1 MMDKNITIV
10 LGEIS
15 VVVGAIRKTS
25 RWNTHTPLNE
35 EQDTLFSKF
44 RQLNGVLNNIKELSD
59 IEPIEF
65 HRPFLEVIKSEDF
78 TGPITELALKS
89 VNKFLCYGLIVS
101 SCKGAAQVINK
112 VTEAV
117 THATFVGTDP
127 AVDEIVLLNILQ
139 ILKTLLLVPVG
150 AYLTDESVCD
160 IIKCCFQMC
169 FDMSLSALLRKSCE
183 QTLVDVVRHLF
194 LRLNYFE
201 EQEAR
206 SCYRGKKDKMEN
218 QRMKN
223 VHSTSVESIPEYKE
237 QSGSIMGHS
246 DIISPENGGDVNPS
260 GVKSIQLT
268 QGEGLVLLPYG
279 LPCIQ
284 ELFCLLISLTNPHDI
299 HNSEENI
306 QVSLMLL
313 TAAFETAQ
321 ISKHGM
327 LLVLV
332 KNELCRHLFQL
343 LTEHLNH
350 FAVTIRLCFLLF
362 ENMRGHLKFQF
373 EMYFKKLMDIIAA
386 ENTGIPYEMKELSL
400 GAVVELL
407 HIPSFLPEL
416 YINYDCDFYC
426 SNLFEE
432 LIKLLSKSSCSLS
445 GQLFTMNLLSLEALI
460 IIIDTL
466 AAHSPSASLVNV
478 QKEDE
483 KDVRLITELNCTEP
497 GLMHSYKNPPMSYKH
512 HSSILT
518 NNYPWSLRLSP
529 LLVKANTQIC
539 KKLLRFSS
547 FLPTAQEVCD
557 IKNKKKL
564 LIEGT
569 KLFNQKP
576 EKGIQFLLEYGLLN
590 SPVNNN
596 EIALWL
602 RENPGLDKKMIGE
615 FISDQ
620 KNEDLL
626 KCFVRTFSFHGLRID
641 DALRLYIEAFRLSGE
656 APVIQRL
663 LEAFADIW
671 NEANGFPFA
680 SNDATFLLAY
690 AVIMLNT
697 DQHNRSARKQN
708 VPMTVEEFKK
718 NLKGLNGSLDFDQN
732 MLEDIYN
739 AIKNNEIVMPD
750 EQSGLAKE
758 NYIWH
763 VVLHRGATEEGIF
776 LHVPPGCCGLDLF
789 TIMWVPTVAALTSVF
804 DNSIYESVTQKT
816 MDGLQKCALIS
827 VDYGLSDVFDSIII
841 SLIKLTT
848 ICSESVDDLPIAFGS
863 NVKAQLAAKT
873 LFKLS
878 HNNGN
883 ILRESWKS
891 IIDTLLCLF
900 RAALLPTAIVETE
913 DFIEPNGK
921 FSLQREK
928 TPANR
933 EESSFSNFVSWLPL
947 ISTEQFRL
955 RGRASENNQT
965 KQTALDCIMQCNPEK
980 LITESTFLQLESL
993 QDLIKVLKS
1002 VTPDGGT
1009 YNEKDSAF
1017 CLELLIRIVLGN
1029 SDRVSCFWQTVRDH
1043 LCQLCVNATEDCLL
1057 VERAVV
1063 GLLRLAIRL
1072 LWKEEIRSEVLISLR
1087 IFLLMELNVHYQ
1099 VSQEI
1104 AYGLHELMKTNAVYI
1119 HSKDDWYTVF
1129 SLLEFIGAGVKP
1141 SPPLYVVTGPDIGT
1155 GKLTDCTIISYNTNK
1170 IFHNLEIDA
1179 GLEKQ
1184 PIMSQWKNDMDVADN
1199 NQMMVEVDASKP
1211 VALGFKTKSV
1221 LDKQSIVTL
1230 WPDQRLQDKKSFIKC
1245 VESLSL
1251 IVQDVVHVTPENLD
1265 LCIKTLHI
1273 FVNAS
1278 LVEGCKV
1285 TPKFPT
1291 ASSKQPSQCHR
1302 DDEEDKRIS
1311 DSYDM
1316 ASLQLLD
1323 LLYVLHTHAAN
1334 IYYSWVQTT
1343 DGNAR
1348 TDSWTLWSK
1357 CWCPLLQGI
1366 AWLCCDARQRI
1377 RMHALTYLQKALQ
1390 VYDLQALDA
1399 LEWESCFYKVLLP
1412 LLKKLLENI
1421 SPGDIRGMDETR
1433 IKACTLLCKVFL
1445 QQLSPLVSLKTF
1457 ATLWLTILELLDK
1470 YMQAGSSDMLL
1481 ESIPEFLKNLFLVLG
1496 TAGIFT
1502 YGR

>member
-15 VVVGAIRKTS
+15 VVVGAIKKKS
-25 RWNTHTPLNE
+25 RWNTHTPLVRT
-35 EQDTLFSKF
+35 TLF
-44 RQLNGVLNNIKELSD
+44 
-59 IEPIEF
+59 
-65 HRPFLEVIKSEDF
+65 EVIKSEEV

-89 VNKFLCYGLIVS
+89 VTSFFS

-112 VTEAV
+112 VTKAV

-127 AVDEIVLLNILQ
+127 AIDEIVLMNILQ
-139 ILKTLLLVPVG
+139 ILKTLLLIPVG
-150 AYLTDESVCD
+150 VYLTNESVCD

-169 FDMSLSALLRKSCE
+169 FDMSLSGKCKCVLGEICVLTVIFNYQFVLFFGTQFITFNLISN
-183 QTLVDVVRHLF
+183 LV
-194 LRLNYFE
+194 
-201 EQEAR
+201 
-206 SCYRGKKDKMEN
+206 MEN
-218 QRMKN
+218 QRNKN

-237 QSGSIMGHS
+237 QRGSIMGHS
-246 DIISPENGGDVNPS
+246 DIIFPDNVGDVNPS
-260 GVKSIQLT
+260 GVESIQLT
-268 QGEGLVLLPYG
+268 QREGLALLPYG

-284 ELFCLLISLTNPHDI
+284 ELFRLLVSLTNPYDI

-306 QVSLMLL
+306 QVSLLLL
-313 TAAFETAQ
+313 TVVFETAQ
-321 ISKHGM
+321 ISKHRM

-332 KNELCRHLFQL
+332 KDQLCRHLFQL
-343 LTEHLNH
+343 LTVEHFNH
-350 FAVTIRLCFLLF
+350 FAATIRLCFLLF

-373 EMYFKKLMDIIAA
+373 EIYLKKLMDNIAA
-386 ENTGIPYEMKELSL
+386 ENTKIPYEMKELSL

-407 HIPSFLPEL
+407 QIPSFVPEL

-426 SNLFEE
+426 SDLFEE
-432 LIKLLSKSSCSLS
+432 LIKLLSKNSCSLS
-445 GQLFTMNLLSLEALI
+445 GQLFTMNLLSLEALVT
-460 IIIDTL
+460 IIDTL
-466 AAHSPSASLVNV
+466 EAHSHSTSLLNV

-483 KDVRLITELNCTEP
+483 KDVRLLTELNC
-497 GLMHSYKNPPMSYKH
+497 N
-512 HSSILT
+512 
-518 NNYPWSLRLSP
+518 
-529 LLVKANTQIC
+529 
-539 KKLLRFSS
+539 
-547 FLPTAQEVCD
+547 
-557 IKNKKKL
+557 
-564 LIEGT
+564 GT

-576 EKGIQFLLEYGLLN
+576 KKGIQLLLEYGLLN

-615 FISDQ
+615 YISDR
-620 KNEDLL
+620 KNEDIL

-656 APVIQRL
+656 APVVQRL
-663 LEAFADIW
+663 LEAF
-671 NEANGFPFA
+671 EANGFPFA

-697 DQHNRSARKQN
+697 DQHNRNVRKQN

-718 NLKGLNGSLDFDQN
+718 NLKGVNGSLDFDQN

-750 EQSGLAKE
+750 EQSGLVKE
-758 NYIWH
+758 NYIMA
-763 VVLHRGATEEGIF
+763 LLFCTGD
-776 LHVPPGCCGLDLF
+776 LDLF
-789 TIMWVPTVAALTSVF
+789 TTMWVHTVAALTSYCVF
-804 DNSIYESVTQKT
+804 LCSF
-816 MDGLQKCALIS
+816 LRKCALIS
-827 VDYGLSDVFDSIII
+827 VYYGLSDVFDSLII

-848 ICSESVDDLPIAFGS
+848 ICSESVDDLPIVFGS

-878 HNNGN
+878 HNHGN
-883 ILRESWKS
+883 MLRKSWKS

-900 RAALLPTAIVETE
+900 RAELLPTAIVETE

-928 TPANR
+928 TLANR

-965 KQTALDCIMQCNPEK
+965 KQTALDCIMQCNPENI
-980 LITESTFLQLESL
+980 ITESTFLQLESL
-993 QDLIKVLKS
+993 LDLIKVLKS

-1017 CLELLIRIVLGN
+1017 CLELLIRIVLEN

-1043 LCQLCVNATEDCLL
+1043 FCQLCVNATEDCLL

-1063 GLLRLAIRL
+1063 GILRLAIRL

-1087 IFLLMELNVHYQ
+1087 IFLLMKSNVLHQ

-1104 AYGLHELMKTNAVYI
+1104 AYGLHELMKTNAVHV

-1141 SPPLYVVTGPDIGT
+1141 SPPFYVVTGPDIGT
-1155 GKLTDCTIISYNTNK
+1155 GKLS
-1170 IFHNLEIDA
+1170 
-1179 GLEKQ
+1179 
-1184 PIMSQWKNDMDVADN
+1184 SQQVQCLRHPGSAYTLSDHMKPGIVLHQEEPKAHCSSVKSDSGSEDFILVEAD
-1199 NQMMVEVDASKP
+1199 ESKP
-1211 VALGFKTKSV
+1211 FALGFKTKSV
-1221 LDKQSIVTL
+1221 LDQLSVVTL
-1230 WPDQRLQDKKSFIKC
+1230 WSDQRLQEKKSFLKC

-1251 IVQDVVHVTPENLD
+1251 IVQDVVHVTPENFD
-1265 LCIKTLHI
+1265 LCIKTLCI

-1278 LVEGCKV
+1278 LVEGKLTFFEFQCNY
-1285 TPKFPT
+1285 
-1291 ASSKQPSQCHR
+1291 ARSSKISFRVPNQPSQCHR

-1343 DGNAR
+1343 DGNAK

-1366 AWLCCDARQRI
+1366 AWLCCDSRQRI
-1377 RMHALTYLQKALQ
+1377 RMQALTYLQSALQ

-1399 LEWESCFYKVLLP
+1399 QEWESCFYKVRSLTHVFCLL
-1412 LLKKLLENI
+1412 LMSFFKLNQNVIKIYCGMGSIFFI
-1421 SPGDIRGMDETR
+1421 SQ
-1433 IKACTLLCKVFL
+1433 KAR
-1445 QQLSPLVSLKTF
+1445 
-1457 ATLWLTILELLDK
+1457 
-1470 YMQAGSSDMLL
+1470 
-1481 ESIPEFLKNLFLVLG
+1481 
-1496 TAGIFT
+1496 FT
-1502 YGR
+1502 KPQIDGNHLYCS

>member
-15 VVVGAIRKTS
+15 VVVGAIKKKS
-25 RWNTHTPLNE
+25 RWNTHTPLVRT
-35 EQDTLFSKF
+35 TLF
-44 RQLNGVLNNIKELSD
+44 
-59 IEPIEF
+59 
-65 HRPFLEVIKSEDF
+65 EVIKSEEV

-89 VNKFLCYGLIVS
+89 VTSFFS

-112 VTEAV
+112 VTKAV

-127 AVDEIVLLNILQ
+127 AIDEIVLMNILQ
-139 ILKTLLLVPVG
+139 ILKTLLLIPVG
-150 AYLTDESVCD
+150 VYLTNESVCD

-169 FDMSLSALLRKSCE
+169 FDMSLSGKCKCVLGEICVLTVIFNYQFVLFFGTQFITFNLISN
-183 QTLVDVVRHLF
+183 LVCLSDCF
-194 LRLNYFE
+194 
-201 EQEAR
+201 
-206 SCYRGKKDKMEN
+206 GKYKGSHVN
-218 QRMKN
+218 KN

-237 QSGSIMGHS
+237 QRGSIMGHS
-246 DIISPENGGDVNPS
+246 DIIFPDNVGDVNPS
-260 GVKSIQLT
+260 GVESIQLT
-268 QGEGLVLLPYG
+268 QREGLALLPYG

-284 ELFCLLISLTNPHDI
+284 ELFRLLVSLTNPYDI

-306 QVSLMLL
+306 QVSLLLL
-313 TAAFETAQ
+313 TVVFETAQ
-321 ISKHGM
+321 ISKHRM

-332 KNELCRHLFQL
+332 KDQLCRHLFQL
-343 LTEHLNH
+343 LTVEHFNH
-350 FAVTIRLCFLLF
+350 FAATIRLCFLLF

-373 EMYFKKLMDIIAA
+373 EIYLKKLMDNIAA
-386 ENTGIPYEMKELSL
+386 ENTKIPYEMKELSL

-407 HIPSFLPEL
+407 QIPSFVPEL

-426 SNLFEE
+426 SDLFEE
-432 LIKLLSKSSCSLS
+432 LIKLLSKNSCSLS
-445 GQLFTMNLLSLEALI
+445 GQLFTMNLLSLEALVT
-460 IIIDTL
+460 IIDTL
-466 AAHSPSASLVNV
+466 EAHSHSTSLLNV

-483 KDVRLITELNCTEP
+483 KDVRLLTELNCN
-497 GLMHSYKNPPMSYKH
+497 GMY
-512 HSSILT
+512 
-518 NNYPWSLRLSP
+518 W
-529 LLVKANTQIC
+529 
-539 KKLLRFSS
+539 
-547 FLPTAQEVCD
+547 
-557 IKNKKKL
+557 L

-576 EKGIQFLLEYGLLN
+576 KKGIQLLLEYGLLN

-615 FISDQ
+615 YISDR
-620 KNEDLL
+620 KNEDIL

-656 APVIQRL
+656 APVVQRL
-663 LEAFADIW
+663 LEAF
-671 NEANGFPFA
+671 EANGFPFA

-697 DQHNRSARKQN
+697 DQHNRNVRKQN

-718 NLKGLNGSLDFDQN
+718 NLKGVNGSLDFDQN

-750 EQSGLAKE
+750 EQSGLVKE
-758 NYIWH
+758 NYIMA
-763 VVLHRGATEEGIF
+763 LLFCTGD
-776 LHVPPGCCGLDLF
+776 LDLF
-789 TIMWVPTVAALTSVF
+789 TTMWVHTVAALTSYCVF
-804 DNSIYESVTQKT
+804 LCSF
-816 MDGLQKCALIS
+816 LRKCALIS
-827 VDYGLSDVFDSIII
+827 VYYGLSDVFDSLII

-848 ICSESVDDLPIAFGS
+848 ICSESVDDLPIVFGS

-878 HNNGN
+878 HNHGN
-883 ILRESWKS
+883 MLRKSWKS

-900 RAALLPTAIVETE
+900 RAELLPTAIVETE

-928 TPANR
+928 TLANR

-965 KQTALDCIMQCNPEK
+965 KQTALDCIMQCNPENI
-980 LITESTFLQLESL
+980 ITESTFLQLESL
-993 QDLIKVLKS
+993 LDLIKVLKS

-1017 CLELLIRIVLGN
+1017 CLELLIRIVLEN

-1043 LCQLCVNATEDCLL
+1043 FCQLCVNATEDCLL

-1063 GLLRLAIRL
+1063 GILRLAIRL

-1087 IFLLMELNVHYQ
+1087 IFLLMKSNVLHQ

-1104 AYGLHELMKTNAVYI
+1104 AYGLHELMKTNAVHV

-1141 SPPLYVVTGPDIGT
+1141 SPPFYVVTGPDIGT
-1155 GKLTDCTIISYNTNK
+1155 GKSSRLDSGFGNVQ
-1170 IFHNLEIDA
+1170 A
-1179 GLEKQ
+1179 
-1184 PIMSQWKNDMDVADN
+1184 SQQVQCLRHPGSAYTLSDHMKPGIVLHQEEPKAHCSSVKSDSGSEDFILVEAD
-1199 NQMMVEVDASKP
+1199 ESKP
-1211 VALGFKTKSV
+1211 FALGFKTKSV
-1221 LDKQSIVTL
+1221 LDQLSVVTL
-1230 WPDQRLQDKKSFIKC
+1230 WSDQRLQEKKSFLKC

-1251 IVQDVVHVTPENLD
+1251 IVQDVVHVTPENFD
-1265 LCIKTLHI
+1265 LCIKTLCI

-1278 LVEGCKV
+1278 LVEGKLTFFEFQCNY
-1285 TPKFPT
+1285 
-1291 ASSKQPSQCHR
+1291 ARSSKISFRVPNVATILFFPPQPSQCHR

-1343 DGNAR
+1343 DGNAK

-1366 AWLCCDARQRI
+1366 AWLCCDSRQRI
-1377 RMHALTYLQKALQ
+1377 RMQALTYLQSALQ

-1399 LEWESCFYKVLLP
+1399 QEWESCFYKVRSLTHVFCLLLMSFFKLNQNVIKIYCGMGSIAYCAP
-1412 LLKKLLENI
+1412 VKATSLRILTLQSLLTTRLSSPQKLQE
-1421 SPGDIRGMDETR
+1421 
-1433 IKACTLLCKVFL
+1433 V
-1445 QQLSPLVSLKTF
+1445 LVSL
-1457 ATLWLTILELLDK
+1457 
-1470 YMQAGSSDMLL
+1470 
-1481 ESIPEFLKNLFLVLG
+1481 
-1496 TAGIFT
+1496 
-1502 YGR
+1502 

>member
-1 MMDKNITIV
+1 
-10 LGEIS
+10 L
-15 VVVGAIRKTS
+15 
-25 RWNTHTPLNE
+25 
-35 EQDTLFSKF
+35 
-44 RQLNGVLNNIKELSD
+44 
-59 IEPIEF
+59 
-65 HRPFLEVIKSEDF
+65 
-78 TGPITELALKS
+78 
-89 VNKFLCYGLIVS
+89 
-101 SCKGAAQVINK
+101 
-112 VTEAV
+112 AV

-127 AVDEIVLLNILQ
+127 AIDEIVLMNILQ
-139 ILKTLLLVPVG
+139 ILKTLLLIPVG
-150 AYLTDESVCD
+150 VYLTNESVCD

-169 FDMSLSALLRKSCE
+169 FDMSLSGKCKCVLGEICVLTVIFNY
-183 QTLVDVVRHLF
+183 QFVLF
-194 LRLNYFE
+194 FGTQFITFNLISNL
-201 EQEAR
+201 
-206 SCYRGKKDKMEN
+206 
-218 QRMKN
+218 N

-237 QSGSIMGHS
+237 QRGSIMGHS
-246 DIISPENGGDVNPS
+246 DIIFPDNVGDVNPS
-260 GVKSIQLT
+260 GVESIQLT
-268 QGEGLVLLPYG
+268 QREGLALLPYG

-284 ELFCLLISLTNPHDI
+284 ELFRLLVSLTNPYDI

-306 QVSLMLL
+306 QVSLLLL
-313 TAAFETAQ
+313 TVVFETAQ
-321 ISKHGM
+321 ISKHRM

-332 KNELCRHLFQL
+332 KDQLCRHLFQL
-343 LTEHLNH
+343 LTVEHFNH
-350 FAVTIRLCFLLF
+350 FAATIRLCFLLF

-373 EMYFKKLMDIIAA
+373 EIYLKKLMDNIAA
-386 ENTGIPYEMKELSL
+386 ENTKIPYEMKELSL

-407 HIPSFLPEL
+407 QIPSFVPEL

-426 SNLFEE
+426 SDLFEE
-432 LIKLLSKSSCSLS
+432 LIKLLSKNSCSLS
-445 GQLFTMNLLSLEALI
+445 GQLFTMNLLSLEALVT
-460 IIIDTL
+460 IIDTL
-466 AAHSPSASLVNV
+466 EAHSHSTSLLNV

-483 KDVRLITELNCTEP
+483 KDVRLLTELNCN
-497 GLMHSYKNPPMSYKH
+497 GMY
-512 HSSILT
+512 
-518 NNYPWSLRLSP
+518 W
-529 LLVKANTQIC
+529 
-539 KKLLRFSS
+539 
-547 FLPTAQEVCD
+547 
-557 IKNKKKL
+557 L

-576 EKGIQFLLEYGLLN
+576 KKGIQLLLEYGLLN

-615 FISDQ
+615 YISDR
-620 KNEDLL
+620 KNEDIL

-656 APVIQRL
+656 APVVQRL

-697 DQHNRSARKQN
+697 DQHNRNVRKQN

-718 NLKGLNGSLDFDQN
+718 NLKGVNGSLDFDQN

-750 EQSGLAKE
+750 EQSGLVKE
-758 NYIWH
+758 NYIMA
-763 VVLHRGATEEGIF
+763 LLFCTGD
-776 LHVPPGCCGLDLF
+776 LDLF
-789 TIMWVPTVAALTSVF
+789 TTMWVHTVAALTSYCVF
-804 DNSIYESVTQKT
+804 LCSF
-816 MDGLQKCALIS
+816 LRKCALIS
-827 VDYGLSDVFDSIII
+827 VYYGLSDVFDSLII

-848 ICSESVDDLPIAFGS
+848 ICSESVDDLPIVFGS

-878 HNNGN
+878 HNHGN
-883 ILRESWKS
+883 MLRKSWKS

-900 RAALLPTAIVETE
+900 RAELLPTAIVEVINLYT
-913 DFIEPNGK
+913 FFLLYFCIY
-921 FSLQREK
+921 
-928 TPANR
+928 R

-965 KQTALDCIMQCNPEK
+965 KQTALDCIM
-980 LITESTFLQLESL
+980 
-993 QDLIKVLKS
+993 VLKS

-1017 CLELLIRIVLGN
+1017 CLELLIRIVLEN

-1043 LCQLCVNATEDCLL
+1043 FCQLCVNATEDCLL

-1063 GLLRLAIRL
+1063 GILRLAIRL

-1087 IFLLMELNVHYQ
+1087 IFLLMKSNVLHQ

-1104 AYGLHELMKTNAVYI
+1104 AYGLHELMKTNAVHV

-1141 SPPLYVVTGPDIGT
+1141 SPPFYVVTGPDIGT
-1155 GKLTDCTIISYNTNK
+1155 GKLSNKCLLEAVTDVVFFLT
-1170 IFHNLEIDA
+1170 H
-1179 GLEKQ
+1179 
-1184 PIMSQWKNDMDVADN
+1184 
-1199 NQMMVEVDASKP
+1199 KP
-1211 VALGFKTKSV
+1211 FALGFKTKSV
-1221 LDKQSIVTL
+1221 LDQLSVVTL
-1230 WPDQRLQDKKSFIKC
+1230 WSDQRLQEKKSFLKC

-1251 IVQDVVHVTPENLD
+1251 IVQDVVHVTPENFD
-1265 LCIKTLHI
+1265 LCIKTLCI

-1278 LVEGCKV
+1278 LVEGKLTFFEFQCNYARSSKISYKV

-1343 DGNAR
+1343 DGNAK

-1366 AWLCCDARQRI
+1366 AWLCCDSRQRI
-1377 RMHALTYLQKALQ
+1377 RMQALTYLQSALQ

-1399 LEWESCFYKVLLP
+1399 QEWESCFYKVRSLTHVFCLLLMSFFKLNQNVIKIYCGMGSIAYCAP
-1412 LLKKLLENI
+1412 VKATSLRILTLQSLLTTRLLGF
-1421 SPGDIRGMDETR
+1421 SSRPWSS
-1433 IKACTLLCKVFL
+1433 
-1445 QQLSPLVSLKTF
+1445 LSWTT
-1457 ATLWLTILELLDK
+1457 ATL
-1470 YMQAGSSDMLL
+1470 
-1481 ESIPEFLKNLFLVLG
+1481 
-1496 TAGIFT
+1496 
-1502 YGR
+1502 

>member
-1 MMDKNITIV
+1 MSIV
-10 LGEIS
+10 VES
-15 VVVGAIRKTS
+15 VLCALWQENKVNLRTFTWCLESWTGVQGSESAPYRSQWRS
-25 RWNTHTPLNE
+25 R
-35 EQDTLFSKF
+35 QDTLASFAED
-44 RQLNGVLNNIKELSD
+44 LNQ
-59 IEPIEF
+59 
-65 HRPFLEVIKSEDF
+65 
-78 TGPITELALKS
+78 
-89 VNKFLCYGLIVS
+89 KFLWETNPKTTESESPQHRQNPKNQVQNGKKKGKQSDNASGSAVGAMADAREELRRGLTS
-101 SCKGAAQVINK
+101 PEKPPGSN
-112 VTEAV
+112 
-117 THATFVGTDP
+117 DP
-127 AVDEIVLLNILQ
+127 SK

-169 FDMSLSALLRKSCE
+169 FDMSLSVAML
-183 QTLVDVVRHLF
+183 TLAGLAI
-194 LRLNYFE
+194 LP
-201 EQEAR
+201 
-206 SCYRGKKDKMEN
+206 
-218 QRMKN
+218 
-223 VHSTSVESIPEYKE
+223 VEHGEDRNDLSE
-237 QSGSIMGHS
+237 
-246 DIISPENGGDVNPS
+246 
-260 GVKSIQLT
+260 VK
-268 QGEGLVLLPYG
+268 
-279 LPCIQ
+279 
-284 ELFCLLISLTNPHDI
+284 
-299 HNSEENI
+299 
-306 QVSLMLL
+306 
-313 TAAFETAQ
+313 
-321 ISKHGM
+321 
-327 LLVLV
+327 
-332 KNELCRHLFQL
+332 
-343 LTEHLNH
+343 
-350 FAVTIRLCFLLF
+350 
-362 ENMRGHLKFQF
+362 
-373 EMYFKKLMDIIAA
+373 MYFKKLMDIIAA

-483 KDVRLITELNCTEP
+483 KDVRLITELNCT
-497 GLMHSYKNPPMSYKH
+497 GLATVETLCQQ
-512 HSSILT
+512 LT
-518 NNYPWSLRLSP
+518 FSVPDRFTQRQHKRKPRQRQTEAHTQAAGGRLS
-529 LLVKANTQIC
+529 
-539 KKLLRFSS
+539 
-547 FLPTAQEVCD
+547 
-557 IKNKKKL
+557 L

-626 KCFVRTFSFHGLRID
+626 KCFVSPHL
-641 DALRLYIEAFRLSGE
+641 EPV
-656 APVIQRL
+656 PVIQYIRHNVPP
-663 LEAFADIW
+663 DIKSELDMAVQYVTKRMEKVGAISGHG
-671 NEANGFPFA
+671 NHSEANGFPFA

-1029 SDRVSCFWQTVRDH
+1029 S
-1043 LCQLCVNATEDCLL
+1043 
-1057 VERAVV
+1057 
-1063 GLLRLAIRL
+1063 
-1072 LWKEEIRSEVLISLR
+1072 
-1087 IFLLMELNVHYQ
+1087 
-1099 VSQEI
+1099 QEI

-1278 LVEGCKV
+1278 LVEG
-1285 TPKFPT
+1285 
-1291 ASSKQPSQCHR
+1291 
-1302 DDEEDKRIS
+1302 
-1311 DSYDM
+1311 
-1316 ASLQLLD
+1316 
-1323 LLYVLHTHAAN
+1323 
-1334 IYYSWVQTT
+1334 
-1343 DGNAR
+1343 
-1348 TDSWTLWSK
+1348 
-1357 CWCPLLQGI
+1357 I

-1399 LEWESCFYKVLLP
+1399 LEWESCFYKDSSIYPNLAETT
-1412 LLKKLLENI
+1412 KKLAIYALLGI
-1421 SPGDIRGMDETR
+1421 PKP
-1433 IKACTLLCKVFL
+1433 IKLHCGK
-1445 QQLSPLVSLKTF
+1445 
-1457 ATLWLTILELLDK
+1457 EL
-1470 YMQAGSSDMLL
+1470 
-1481 ESIPEFLKNLFLVLG
+1481 
-1496 TAGIFT
+1496 
-1502 YGR
+1502 

>member
-15 VVVGAIRKTS
+15 VVVGAIKKKS
-25 RWNTHTPLNE
+25 RWNTHTPLVRT
-35 EQDTLFSKF
+35 TLF
-44 RQLNGVLNNIKELSD
+44 
-59 IEPIEF
+59 
-65 HRPFLEVIKSEDF
+65 EVIKSEEV

-89 VNKFLCYGLIVS
+89 VTSFFS

-112 VTEAV
+112 VTKAV

-127 AVDEIVLLNILQ
+127 AIDEIVLMNILQ
-139 ILKTLLLVPVG
+139 ILKTLLLIPVG
-150 AYLTDESVCD
+150 VYLTNESVCD

-169 FDMSLSALLRKSCE
+169 FDMSLSGKCKCVLGEICVLTVIFNYQFVLFFGTQFITFNLISN
-183 QTLVDVVRHLF
+183 LVVI
-194 LRLNYFE
+194 N
-201 EQEAR
+201 
-206 SCYRGKKDKMEN
+206 
-218 QRMKN
+218 KN

-237 QSGSIMGHS
+237 QRGSIMGHS
-246 DIISPENGGDVNPS
+246 DIIFPDNVGDVNPS
-260 GVKSIQLT
+260 GVESIQLT
-268 QGEGLVLLPYG
+268 QREGLALLPYG

-284 ELFCLLISLTNPHDI
+284 ELFRLLVSLTNPYDI

-306 QVSLMLL
+306 QVSLLLL
-313 TAAFETAQ
+313 TVVFETAQ
-321 ISKHGM
+321 ISKHRM

-332 KNELCRHLFQL
+332 KDQLCRHLFQL
-343 LTEHLNH
+343 LTVEHFNH
-350 FAVTIRLCFLLF
+350 FAATIRLCFLLF

-373 EMYFKKLMDIIAA
+373 EIYLKKLMDNIAA
-386 ENTGIPYEMKELSL
+386 ENTKIPYEMKELSL

-407 HIPSFLPEL
+407 QIPSFVPEL

-426 SNLFEE
+426 SDLFEE
-432 LIKLLSKSSCSLS
+432 LIKLLSKNSCSLS
-445 GQLFTMNLLSLEALI
+445 GQLFTMNLLSLEALVT
-460 IIIDTL
+460 IIDTL
-466 AAHSPSASLVNV
+466 EAHSHSTSLLNV

-483 KDVRLITELNCTEP
+483 KD
-497 GLMHSYKNPPMSYKH
+497 
-512 HSSILT
+512 
-518 NNYPWSLRLSP
+518 
-529 LLVKANTQIC
+529 
-539 KKLLRFSS
+539 KLLRFSS
-547 FLPTAQEVCD
+547 FLPTSQEVCD

-576 EKGIQFLLEYGLLN
+576 KKGIQLLLEYGLLN

-615 FISDQ
+615 YISDR
-620 KNEDLL
+620 KNEDIL

-656 APVIQRL
+656 APVVQRL

-697 DQHNRSARKQN
+697 DQHNRNVRKQN

-718 NLKGLNGSLDFDQN
+718 NLKGVNGSLDFDQN

-750 EQSGLAKE
+750 EQSGLVKE
-758 NYIWH
+758 NYIM
-763 VVLHRGATEEGIF
+763 AF
-776 LHVPPGCCGLDLF
+776 LDLF
-789 TIMWVPTVAALTSVF
+789 TTMWVHTVAALTSYCVF
-804 DNSIYESVTQKT
+804 LCSF
-816 MDGLQKCALIS
+816 LRKCALIS
-827 VDYGLSDVFDSIII
+827 VYYGLSDVFDSLII

-848 ICSESVDDLPIAFGS
+848 ICSEVNDLPIVFGS

-878 HNNGN
+878 HNHGN
-883 ILRESWKS
+883 MLRKSWKS

-900 RAALLPTAIVETE
+900 RAELLPTAIVETE

-928 TPANR
+928 TLANR

-965 KQTALDCIMQCNPEK
+965 KQTALDCIMQCNPENI
-980 LITESTFLQLESL
+980 ITESTFLQLESL
-993 QDLIKVLKS
+993 LDLIKVLKS

-1017 CLELLIRIVLGN
+1017 CLELLIRIVLEN

-1043 LCQLCVNATEDCLL
+1043 FCQLCVNATEDCLL

-1063 GLLRLAIRL
+1063 GILRLAIRL

-1087 IFLLMELNVHYQ
+1087 IFLLMKSNVLHQ

-1104 AYGLHELMKTNAVYI
+1104 AYGLHELMKTNAVHV

-1141 SPPLYVVTGPDIGT
+1141 SPPFYVVTGPDIGT
-1155 GKLTDCTIISYNTNK
+1155 GKQTDCMIISYNTNK

-1184 PIMSQWKNDMDVADN
+1184 LIMSQWKNDMDVVEAD
-1199 NQMMVEVDASKP
+1199 ESKP
-1211 VALGFKTKSV
+1211 FALGFKTKSV
-1221 LDKQSIVTL
+1221 LDQLSVVTL
-1230 WPDQRLQDKKSFIKC
+1230 WSDQRLQEKKSFLKC

-1251 IVQDVVHVTPENLD
+1251 IVQDVVHVTPENFD
-1265 LCIKTLHI
+1265 LCIKTLCI

-1278 LVEGCKV
+1278 LVEGKLTFFEFQCNYARSSKII

-1343 DGNAR
+1343 DGNAK

-1366 AWLCCDARQRI
+1366 AWLCCDSRQRI
-1377 RMHALTYLQKALQ
+1377 RMQALTYLQSALQ

-1399 LEWESCFYKVLLP
+1399 QEWESCFYKVRSLTHVFCLLLMSFFKLNQNVIKIYCGMGSIAYCAP
-1412 LLKKLLENI
+1412 VKATSLRILTLQSLLTTRLSLLGF
-1421 SPGDIRGMDETR
+1421 SSRPWSS
-1433 IKACTLLCKVFL
+1433 
-1445 QQLSPLVSLKTF
+1445 LSWTT
-1457 ATLWLTILELLDK
+1457 ATL
-1470 YMQAGSSDMLL
+1470 
-1481 ESIPEFLKNLFLVLG
+1481 
-1496 TAGIFT
+1496 
-1502 YGR
+1502 

>member
-15 VVVGAIRKTS
+15 VVVGAIKKKS
-25 RWNTHTPLNE
+25 RWNTHTPLVRT
-35 EQDTLFSKF
+35 TLF
-44 RQLNGVLNNIKELSD
+44 
-59 IEPIEF
+59 
-65 HRPFLEVIKSEDF
+65 EVIKSEEV

-89 VNKFLCYGLIVS
+89 VTSFFS

-112 VTEAV
+112 VTKAV

-127 AVDEIVLLNILQ
+127 AIDEIVLMNILQ
-139 ILKTLLLVPVG
+139 ILKTLLLIPVG
-150 AYLTDESVCD
+150 VYLTNESVCD

-169 FDMSLSALLRKSCE
+169 FDMSLSGKCKCVLGEICVLTVIFNYQFVLFFGTQFITFNLISN
-183 QTLVDVVRHLF
+183 LVVIHV
-194 LRLNYFE
+194 LNLDY
-201 EQEAR
+201 
-206 SCYRGKKDKMEN
+206 Y
-218 QRMKN
+218 
-223 VHSTSVESIPEYKE
+223 
-237 QSGSIMGHS
+237 
-246 DIISPENGGDVNPS
+246 
-260 GVKSIQLT
+260 LT
-268 QGEGLVLLPYG
+268 QREGLALLPYG

-284 ELFCLLISLTNPHDI
+284 ELFRLLVSLTNPYDI

-306 QVSLMLL
+306 QVSLLLL
-313 TAAFETAQ
+313 TVVFETAQ
-321 ISKHGM
+321 ISKHRM

-332 KNELCRHLFQL
+332 KDQLCRHLFQL
-343 LTEHLNH
+343 LTVEHFNH
-350 FAVTIRLCFLLF
+350 FAATIRLCFLLF

-373 EMYFKKLMDIIAA
+373 EIYLKKLMDNIAA
-386 ENTGIPYEMKELSL
+386 ENTKIPYEMKELSL

-407 HIPSFLPEL
+407 QIPSFVPEL

-426 SNLFEE
+426 SDLFEE
-432 LIKLLSKSSCSLS
+432 LIKLLSKNSCSLS
-445 GQLFTMNLLSLEALI
+445 GQLFTMNLLSLEALVT
-460 IIIDTL
+460 IIDTL
-466 AAHSPSASLVNV
+466 EAHSHSTSLLNV

-483 KDVRLITELNCTEP
+483 KDVRLLTELNCN
-497 GLMHSYKNPPMSYKH
+497 GMYWVIK
-512 HSSILT
+512 
-518 NNYPWSLRLSP
+518 
-529 LLVKANTQIC
+529 LLVYYTCLPMLIRMLLFFFFTIC

-547 FLPTAQEVCD
+547 FLPTSQEVCD

-576 EKGIQFLLEYGLLN
+576 KKGIQLLLEYGLLN

-615 FISDQ
+615 YISDR
-620 KNEDLL
+620 KNEDIL

-656 APVIQRL
+656 APVVQRL
-663 LEAFADIW
+663 LEAF
-671 NEANGFPFA
+671 EANGFPFA

-697 DQHNRSARKQN
+697 DQHNRNVRKQN

-718 NLKGLNGSLDFDQN
+718 NLKGVNGSLDFDQN

-750 EQSGLAKE
+750 EQSGLVKE
-758 NYIWH
+758 NYIMA
-763 VVLHRGATEEGIF
+763 LLFCTGD
-776 LHVPPGCCGLDLF
+776 LDLF
-789 TIMWVPTVAALTSVF
+789 TTMWVHTVAALTSYCVF
-804 DNSIYESVTQKT
+804 LCSF
-816 MDGLQKCALIS
+816 LRKCALIS
-827 VDYGLSDVFDSIII
+827 VYYGLSDVFDSLII

-848 ICSESVDDLPIAFGS
+848 ICSESVDDLPIVFGS

-878 HNNGN
+878 HNHGN
-883 ILRESWKS
+883 MLRKSWKS

-900 RAALLPTAIVETE
+900 RAELLPTAIVETE

-928 TPANR
+928 TLANR

-965 KQTALDCIMQCNPEK
+965 KQTALDCIMQCNPENI
-980 LITESTFLQLESL
+980 ITESTFLQLESL
-993 QDLIKVLKS
+993 LDLIKVLKS

-1017 CLELLIRIVLGN
+1017 CLELLIRIVLEN

-1043 LCQLCVNATEDCLL
+1043 FCQLCVNATEDCLL

-1063 GLLRLAIRL
+1063 GILRLAIRL

-1087 IFLLMELNVHYQ
+1087 IFLLMKSNVLHQ

-1104 AYGLHELMKTNAVYI
+1104 AYGLHELMKTNAVHV

-1141 SPPLYVVTGPDIGT
+1141 SPPFYVVTGPDIGT
-1155 GKLTDCTIISYNTNK
+1155 EVELRQLEQGLMWQEGVFWVAEMMLLGLAGSGVNSGWINGDII
-1170 IFHNLEIDA
+1170 
-1179 GLEKQ
+1179 
-1184 PIMSQWKNDMDVADN
+1184 KN
-1199 NQMMVEVDASKP
+1199 ESKP
-1211 VALGFKTKSV
+1211 FALGFKTKSV
-1221 LDKQSIVTL
+1221 LDQLSVVTL
-1230 WPDQRLQDKKSFIKC
+1230 WSDQRLQEKKSFLKC

-1251 IVQDVVHVTPENLD
+1251 IVQDVVHVTPENFD
-1265 LCIKTLHI
+1265 LCIKTLCI

-1278 LVEGCKV
+1278 LVEGKLTFFEFQCNY
-1285 TPKFPT
+1285 
-1291 ASSKQPSQCHR
+1291 ARSSKISFRVPNVCHR

-1343 DGNAR
+1343 DGNAK

-1366 AWLCCDARQRI
+1366 AWLCCDSRQRI
-1377 RMHALTYLQKALQ
+1377 RMQALTYLQSALQ

-1399 LEWESCFYKVLLP
+1399 QEWESCFYKVRSLTHVFCLL
-1412 LLKKLLENI
+1412 LMSFFKLNQNVI
-1421 SPGDIRGMDETR
+1421 KIYCGM
-1433 IKACTLLCKVFL
+1433 
-1445 QQLSPLVSLKTF
+1445 
-1457 ATLWLTILELLDK
+1457 
-1470 YMQAGSSDMLL
+1470 GS
-1481 ESIPEFLKNLFLVLG
+1481 I
-1496 TAGIFT
+1496 A
-1502 YGR
+1502 